1 MMPGPVEKPVTHQ
14 AVTTKAVTT
23 KAVILARGLGTRM
36 RKADESAALDAAT
49 AKIAES
55 GVKAMIPTMGRPFL
69 DFVLS
74 ALADAGY
81 QHVCLIIGPEHD
93 VVRDYYGKTHKPTR
107 LTIDFA
113 VQEKPL
119 GTADAVRPAEAFAA
133 GDNFLMIN
141 SDNYYPPAALARL
154 RLSPAPA
161 VAVFHRDAMLQG
173 NIPADRIVKF
183 SAVIENPD
191 GSMKQIIEKPTDAQ
205 IAALGSDVFVSMNC
219 WLFGPEIFD
228 ACRAVGPSPRGEYEI
243 TDAAQYCIDTLGKK
257 LKVHRIAEPVLDLSS
272 RGDIAAVNARL
283 SKLTV
288 TL

>member
-1 MMPGPVEKPVTHQ
+1 MSNANVK
-14 AVTTKAVTT
+14 

-36 RKADESAALDAAT
+36 RKADESATLDAAT
-49 AKIAES
+49 AKVAES

-81 QHVCLIIGPEHD
+81 TQVCLIIGPEHD
-93 VVRDYYGKTHKPTR
+93 VVRDYYGKTHKPKR
-107 LTIDFA
+107 LSVDFA

-133 GDNFLMIN
+133 GAPFLMIN
-141 SDNYYPPAALARL
+141 SDNYYPPEALVAL
-154 RLSPAPA
+154 RQSSAPA

-173 NIPADRIVKF
+173 NIPADRISKF
-183 SAVIENPD
+183 SAVIENAD
-191 GSMKQIIEKPTDAQ
+191 GSMKRIIEKPTEGQ
-205 IAALGSDVFVSMNC
+205 LMELGEDIYVSMNC

-228 ACRAVGPSPRGEYEI
+228 ACRVIKPSPRGEYEI
-243 TDAAQYCIDTLGKK
+243 TDAAQYCIDVLGKK
-257 LKVHRIAEPVLDLSS
+257 LKVHRIAAPVLDLSS
-272 RGDIAAVNARL
+272 RGDIAAVNDRL

-288 TL
+288 NP